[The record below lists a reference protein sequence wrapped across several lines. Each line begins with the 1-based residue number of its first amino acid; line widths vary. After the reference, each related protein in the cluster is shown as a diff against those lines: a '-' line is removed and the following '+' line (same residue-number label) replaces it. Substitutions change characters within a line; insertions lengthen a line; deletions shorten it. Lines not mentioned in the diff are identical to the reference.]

1 MFPPSSRGVDGR
13 AKTYCEAV
21 RPARSRITLRS
32 VNVTWPPDADGVTPH
47 AVRDAYAAR
56 LVQAKGGSLLKVS
69 KLLWHATVVMTQKY
83 AHLSPEATGADA
95 ADALDRLHSMNR
107 QRVTTLWVVF
117 KGKGSQNR
125 TQ

>member
-1 MFPPSSRGVDGR
+1 M
-13 AKTYCEAV
+13 
-21 RPARSRITLRS
+21 
-32 VNVTWPPDADGVTPH
+32 NVTWPPDADGVTPH